1 MIVIYKWLNRTD
13 TLRINRTDKMRT
25 EERVLRPIKHMMD
38 MFVGLEEVKDRAVS
52 RAMWT
57 RGSGAG
63 WSWRDQQ
70 GPDHR
75 GPFITETSIVWAS
88 LFHFHWVISRNS
100 VCRNVQGVGDS
111 MTLILLFIL
120 DTITQNNKGF
130 ALNKNCHLFSPP
142 RPCQGLSFHPPT
154 WHMSPGATWERQAQ
168 CRVILL

>member
-1 MIVIYKWLNRTD
+1 M
-13 TLRINRTDKMRT
+13 
-25 EERVLRPIKHMMD
+25 
-38 MFVGLEEVKDRAVS
+38 
-52 RAMWT
+52 
-57 RGSGAG
+57 
-63 WSWRDQQ
+63 
-70 GPDHR
+70 
-75 GPFITETSIVWAS
+75 WAS

-168 CRVILL
+168 CRVILLKAQWLALGRADIYKCASPRPLPWAFLRCCVALAPRSHTSWQICFIKGWVGVAMGQQDELLLFFEAPLNSLITEVRPELSL